1 METTE
6 LLNKAV
12 SIAKFAHQGQVDK
25 AGVDYINHPIR
36 VMNAV
41 DEEKEK
47 IVAVLHDVVE
57 DSGITLRDL
66 RKQGFDEEVV
76 IAVGCLTKIAGE
88 SYSQFIDR
96 VKSNRLASRV
106 KLQDLK
112 DNMDLSRLKTVSEAD
127 LARVEKYKQAMKV
140 LLTSNELDI
149 I

>member
-1 METTE
+1 MQAEN

-41 DEEKEK
+41 DDVKEK

-57 DSGITLRDL
+57 DSDITLEDL
-66 RKQGFDEEVV
+66 RKQGFEDDVV
-76 IAVGCLTKIAGE
+76 IAVGCLTKVPGE
-88 SYSQFIDR
+88 TYEQFIGR
-96 VKSNRLASRV
+96 VKSNSLARNV

-112 DNMDLSRLKTVSEAD
+112 DNMDLSRLDKVSEKD
-127 LARVEKYKQAMKV
+127 LNRVEKYKHAV
-140 LLTSNELDI
+140 TILLNTEVS
-149 I
+149 